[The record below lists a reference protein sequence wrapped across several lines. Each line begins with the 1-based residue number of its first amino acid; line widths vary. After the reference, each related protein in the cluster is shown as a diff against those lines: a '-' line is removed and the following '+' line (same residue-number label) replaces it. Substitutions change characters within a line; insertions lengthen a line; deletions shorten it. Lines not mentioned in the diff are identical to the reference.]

1 MGKGGYLL
9 HLDPE
14 TDERLRKAAAAEG
27 VPMSQLLREGLEMRL
42 SAGQQ
47 GSASLTAALRLV
59 AETALRLAGE
69 GLPAPA
75 GASSWDVLMDDGST
89 S

>member
-14 TDERLRKAAAAEG
+14 DYERLRKAAAAEG
-27 VPMSQLLREGLEMRL
+27 VPMSQLLREGMEMRI

-47 GSASLTAALRLV
+47 SSASLTAALRLV
-59 AETALRLAGE
+59 ARTALRLAD
-69 GLPAPA
+69 
-75 GASSWDVLMDDGST
+75 GASPAAVSPGSWDEAMLREET
-89 S
+89 R